1 MENQVELR
9 EVKSMDVQCV
19 MAGVSILFSILAAV
33 FGYESLSIGG
43 VMIFALVCVMGGMI
57 KDWVDLCKD
66 LVDEE

>member
-1 MENQVELR
+1 MEKQVELR

>member
-1 MENQVELR
+1 MEKQVELR

-19 MAGVSILFSILAAV
+19 MADVSILFSILAAV